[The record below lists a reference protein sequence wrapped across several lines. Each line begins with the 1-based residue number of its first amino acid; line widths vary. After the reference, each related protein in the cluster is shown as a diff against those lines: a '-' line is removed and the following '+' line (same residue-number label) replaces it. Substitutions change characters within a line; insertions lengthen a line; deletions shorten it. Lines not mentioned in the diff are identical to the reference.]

1 MMQTPKIKPINKMT
15 IKDLKKL
22 QQGAEN
28 EIVEYEEFIYQIKE
42 ELGRR
47 RK

>member
-1 MMQTPKIKPINKMT
+1 MMQTTKVKPINKMT

-42 ELGRR
+42 ELRGRR
-47 RK
+47 K

>member
-1 MMQTPKIKPINKMT
+1 MT

-28 EIVEYEEFIYQIKE
+28 EIAECEEFIYQIKE
-42 ELGRR
+42 N
-47 RK
+47 

>member
-1 MMQTPKIKPINKMT
+1 MS

-28 EIVEYEEFIYQIKE
+28 EIAEYEEFIQIIRKE
-42 ELGRR
+42 LRGRR
-47 RK
+47 K